1 MYCVNSFIMYVSH
14 IIMVYINLYSSVC
27 QVEGEKKKGAFFFFE
42 YSLFLVALGLGC
54 SQPAFSSCDEPGLL
68 FRASHCSGFFCCR
81 TQALGTWAQ

>member
-42 YSLFLVALGLGC
+42 YSLFLVAWVLVAPSRLSLVAMSRAYSLGLLI
-54 SQPAFSSCDEPGLL
+54 AVASSVAEHRL
-68 FRASHCSGFFCCR
+68 
-81 TQALGTWAQ
+81 

>member
-42 YSLFLVALGLGC
+42 YSLFLVAWVLVAPSRL
-54 SQPAFSSCDEPGLL
+54 SLVAGLL
-68 FRASHCSGFFCCR
+68 FGASHCSGFFCCR